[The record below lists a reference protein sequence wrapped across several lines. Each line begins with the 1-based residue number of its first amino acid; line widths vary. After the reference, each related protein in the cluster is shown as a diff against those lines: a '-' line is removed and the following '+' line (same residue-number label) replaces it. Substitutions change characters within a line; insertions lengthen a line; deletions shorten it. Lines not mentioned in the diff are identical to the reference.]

1 MNTVTS
7 ESVWLNDAHVCRIEH
22 LAEAS
27 GLSIGEIEDLVEHGV
42 IVPVADNVLPY
53 DFQLRDIVTARMAR
67 RVRDDF
73 ELDRNGVSL
82 SLRLLQ
88 RIAELENELNAL
100 RPWRSGW

>member
-42 IVPVADNVLPY
+42 IVPVSELTMPY
-53 DFQLRDIVTARMAR
+53 AFRLRDVVTVRTAR

-73 ELDRNGVSL
+73 QLDRNGLSL

-88 RIAELENELNAL
+88 RIANLESELKAL
-100 RPWRSGW
+100 RPWRNRL

>member
-1 MNTVTS
+1 MSTAIS
-7 ESVWLNDAHVCRIEH
+7 ESVWLNDIHVCRIEH

-27 GLSIGEIEDLVEHGV
+27 GLSIDEIEDLVEHGV
-42 IVPVADNVLPY
+42 IRPVAENAASY

-100 RPWRSGW
+100 RPWRSRW